1 MHSLTQKELE
11 TLIKLE
17 SEGKLT
23 PDDLYKRVALKTVQN
38 KDNYVTSAIIH
49 LAIGAACVGVGGS
62 VVAPVFLFFWGYSW
76 FKSYKTRTES
86 IRRINAGDFAD
97 YLEPDD
103 RTSYEQDYAVKTV
116 EIATVAAAPADG
128 AVIGND
134 TKLGAIAVPAAAVQA
149 EGGAVAV
156 AIPAPVT
163 TGYKSLLTAVAENP
177 KSSFFAAP
185 ARTGKGITI
194 AACIRMT
201 QKRVTA
207 GTLTSVKFW
216 AMTPKQD
223 PKENWYWETCNR
235 FFNPDIENGDRA
247 RAARG
252 IYQFIREFDSQP
264 RTPQSPTI
272 LVVDELTRLVGLLK
286 GVKMEAVDPELFAGD
301 SQSFSNWLVDK
312 LILSASMS
320 QSIGYY
326 VWIATPSSTVSGR
339 GFNKDDVDSLNIYT
353 LATKSNL
360 KFADGGMAAFSAPK
374 TDENHPVFTRGYVAG
389 YCHQT
394 RTWYHVPNLTADI
407 QARENQPTQLKNYW
421 VPASMGGE
429 SMQMETSPVA
439 TATAIAPHVD
449 DRFSRLTDKLT
460 APEQSELKSFIEWLG
475 TQKGKEI
482 TFDQVQNGW
491 GRRNASTRAR
501 EHINSLIGIAKSQ
514 KLLTVLPNSNYQISE
529 A

>member
-1 MHSLTQKELE
+1 MHSLTRKELE

-23 PDDLYKRVALKTVQN
+23 PNDLYKRVALKTVQN
-38 KDNYVTSAIIH
+38 KDNYVTSAIVH
-49 LAIGAACVGVGGS
+49 VVIGAICVGLAGS
-62 VVAPVFLFFWGYSW
+62 MVAPVFLFFWGYSW
-76 FKSYKTRTES
+76 FTSYKKRTES
-86 IRRINAGDFAD
+86 IRRINAGDFQD

-103 RTSYEQDYAVKTV
+103 RVSFEEDVKAMATV
-116 EIATVAAAPADG
+116 EAVVDAVPAAG
-128 AVIGND
+128 TVIGND
-134 TKLGAIAVPAAAVQA
+134 TKLGAIEVP
-149 EGGAVAV
+149 VAV
-156 AIPAPVT
+156 AATVVPVQPQVSAAT
-163 TGYKSLLTAVAENP
+163 VAHKSLLTAVAENP

-201 QKRVTA
+201 QRRVKA
-207 GTLTSVKFW
+207 GTLSSVKFW

-223 PKENWYWETCNR
+223 PKEHWYWETCDR

-247 RAARG
+247 LAARG
-252 IYQFIREFDSQP
+252 IYQFIRDYDAQP

-286 GVKMEAVDPELFAGD
+286 GIKMEAVDPELFAGD

-394 RTWYHVPNLTADI
+394 RTWYHVPDLTADI

-421 VPASMGGE
+421 VPASMSGE
-429 SMQMETSPVA
+429 SMQVEESPVA
-439 TATAIAPHVD
+439 TAIAPPNNSEDEGEDATESERMKAIYNYAKKKGGVTKRD
-449 DRFSRLTDKLT
+449 LQRATLTPL
-460 APEQSELKSFIEWLG
+460 SGLKSDDLEFYLEYMIHELFLE
-475 TQKGKEI
+475 QE
-482 TFDQVQNGW
+482 
-491 GRRNASTRAR
+491 
-501 EHINSLIGIAKSQ
+501 
-514 KLLTVLPNSNYQISE
+514 E
-529 A
+529 AIYYHNPDRTP